1 MELQFDKSQRFVKF
15 LYRPTITTMEA
26 ILNQQEM
33 CALFIPLLQSR
44 GSEYKKFRP
53 IRAKA
58 ALDGERIETRTSD
71 GLETINTAEAG
82 DMIVQNTTRAGEAYV
97 MSADKFAERYVPALE
112 ESTDNE
118 GFALYHPVG
127 RILALCIDEALLQEL
142 QLPQEF
148 HFTASWGSSM
158 AAKAGDYLA
167 CPPDGSSVYR
177 IAREEFFETYQL
189 V

>member
-1 MELQFDKSQRFVKF
+1 
-15 LYRPTITTMEA
+15 MEA

-53 IRAKA
+53 IRARA
-58 ALDGERIETRTSD
+58 AQAGERIETHTSD
-71 GLETINTAEAG
+71 GLETVNTAEAG
-82 DMIVQNTTRAGEAYV
+82 DMIVQNTTRAEEAYV
-97 MSADKFAERYVPALE
+97 MSAAKFAERYVPAPGEPAE
-112 ESTDNE
+112 EE
-118 GFALYHPVG
+118 GFALFHPVG
-127 RILALCIDEALLQEL
+127 RILALCIDEAMLREL
-142 QLPQEF
+142 ELPEEF
-148 HFTASWGSSM
+148 HFTASWGSDM
-158 AAKAGDYLA
+158 AAKSGDYLA